1 MAKFG
6 ELPEDCAQY
15 RVIGCNSSCD
25 LRRFFRRD
33 GGPKAFGPQTAEY
46 GAFRRSEAGGH
57 PVWPSVVR
65 RPRRQ
70 SRHAFRQYGCAP
82 QLGLVVIF
90 RAFVRLPADTSKAR
104 AEGHALAVL
113 TSSASKHSG
122 RRARTAPKR
131 ARHTNASGGGQ
142 VQKPFCAG
150 SGAIESSP
158 GCAGNAASR
167 LRDGFIRPALP
178 SSRAAGTL
186 CWRKWP
192 PLRVDSAGGPRP
204 FRWSPRARSPP
215 VRRT

>member
-15 RVIGCNSSCD
+15 RVINCNSSCD

-90 RAFVRLPADTSKAR
+90 RAFVRLPRRHERSEGRRSCPCSADEAQPSKR
-104 AEGHALAVL
+104 
-113 TSSASKHSG
+113 SG

-131 ARHTNASGGGQ
+131 AWHTNASGGGQ

-150 SGAIESSP
+150 SGATESSP
-158 GCAGNAASR
+158 GWERSVPSKRRVHSPCASFFTRCRYSLLA
-167 LRDGFIRPALP
+167 
-178 SSRAAGTL
+178 
-186 CWRKWP
+186 
-192 PLRVDSAGGPRP
+192 
-204 FRWSPRARSPP
+204 
-215 VRRT
+215 